1 MTKNN
6 DQPVSSDP
14 TVRPC
19 THSADLADPV
29 LPHLGRRVVDMSS
42 INSQMSHKSTVCY
55 PPAKPTSRKDGKKEK
70 KGHKK
75 TASRVSGEHQV
86 LPNAPKYHARE
97 RRNSAQD
104 QQSVPRERRNSAQDQ
119 QSVPK
124 EQRNSA
130 QDQQSVPRE
139 RRNSAQDQ
147 QSVPRERRNSAQDQ
161 QSVPRERRN
170 SAQDQQSVVKDTR
183 TVSQTVP
190 SVPVSASSVSADK
203 PCPAPQLTDPS
214 SPQPTDMPKP
224 EPDLVTSQTLPVVSS
239 GQRNKIRTTNK
250 KTKKH
255 ISTPKKANTKP
266 TTSSPELP
274 PVSLDPSSLPC
285 EPKFAP
291 AAPGTKA
298 FFQTHIHTDQNDQIS
313 LYKHPRRMHVN
324 SGPYNAI
331 SRSGTFKKTRSAR
344 HALKHTPPLHA
355 RNTSKEAL
363 ADRIA
368 DMFLF
373 QSWHA
378 RQWIKSIGTISEDYL
393 MYMERAIP
401 TVQAKLYSDFEE
413 EDGTVRACVV
423 EHNAQLRLT
432 PYPEGHWRTLVTE
445 LSNQAAF
452 STEILNNI
460 LTEELVSVFRNNGVN
475 LFAQGRGDSEKKK
488 KKEDL
493 FTHCEKCQKTRCEHV
508 GALILIIAQHI
519 EENPM
524 FLLRLRGCSP
534 EKLNKMLR
542 LERSAQAVDPSD
554 RFATNYELPA
564 SRPNYQNFYTP
575 ANEHLYD
582 LQFNVTSDP
591 QSTLLERLNDPSAWQ
606 APISLNACLM
616 PLICFAARDADELYH
631 ANTASHGSNR
641 LASTINDS
649 SMPNIG
655 FLETEIPQNIIAGMS
670 RDLTEATYE
679 ILTRLAKDGATDC
692 RTLARQT
699 RIKKEVVELILEA
712 LIRHQLICRE
722 DEDDKQK
729 FVASFVN
736 NA

>member
-14 TVRPC
+14 TVRPYPY
-19 THSADLADPV
+19 SADLADSV

-55 PPAKPTSRKDGKKEK
+55 PPAKPTSRKDGRKEK

-86 LPNAPKYHARE
+86 LPNEPKYHARE

-119 QSVPK
+119 QRV
-124 EQRNSA
+124 A
-130 QDQQSVPRE
+130 
-139 RRNSAQDQ
+139 
-147 QSVPRERRNSAQDQ
+147 
-161 QSVPRERRN
+161 
-170 SAQDQQSVVKDTR
+170 KDTR

-190 SVPVSASSVSADK
+190 SVPVSASSISADK
-203 PCPAPQLTDPS
+203 PCPAPQLTDQS
-214 SPQPTDMPKP
+214 ALPTSISKP

-266 TTSSPELP
+266 ATSSPELP
-274 PVSLDPSSLPC
+274 SVSSEPSSLSC

-298 FFQTHIHTDQNDQIS
+298 FFQTRIHTDQNDQIS
-313 LYKHPRRMHVN
+313 LYKHPKRMHVN

-355 RNTSKEAL
+355 RNTSKEAQ

-413 EDGTVRACVV
+413 EDGIVRACIV
-423 EHNAQLRLT
+423 EHNAQLWLT

-445 LSNQAAF
+445 LSNQATF

-508 GALILIIAQHI
+508 GALILIIAQQI

-631 ANTASHGSNR
+631 ANTALHGSNR

-649 SMPNIG
+649 SMPDIG

-712 LIRHQLICRE
+712 LIRHQLIRRE
-722 DEDDKQK
+722 NEDDKQK